1 MNGYTWVIVLYAL
14 LLIGVGFIITK
25 RVKGSADYFVGGRK
39 FGPALLFIT
48 MVAPNIG
55 AGSTVGVAGLGFKV
69 GISAAW
75 WIVAS
80 AVGTFVLAFIV
91 GPAIWR
97 LAKKHDFYTLGDY
110 LDYRY
115 NRNFRGLISLMM
127 AVGTVA
133 IFAGQLMGIA
143 WILSAVA
150 GISKTVGILISAA
163 VVVLYFGAGGLL
175 AAAYVNIIQATVKLI
190 GFVIAVP
197 FVLSFV
203 GGWSGLEAT
212 IVGNMG
218 DSAQSA
224 NYFSFDG
231 VGASAIVGFFLMLT
245 PSFFISPGL
254 IGKVYGAKNK
264 KTVIV
269 GTCLCGL
276 VMLAFAL
283 IPAFLG
289 MAAAAIVPNL
299 TERELALPI
308 VMKECMPF
316 WASALA
322 LAAIF
327 SAEVSAA
334 DAVLYMITSSFT
346 KDLYKAF
353 IKPDISDEVLLKSG
367 RVVAVVAGVLGVCV
381 AIVLPNIITALSIF
395 YSLMSV
401 CLTAPLL
408 FGLFSKRP
416 STTAAFICAIAGFV
430 VALVLQFGNGGKGL
444 GMLNGQSTAILLT
457 ILIMIFMMYA
467 FPAGKKAPISSGK
480 ELGNNTGQ

>member
-1 MNGYTWVIVLYAL
+1 MNGYTWVIILYAL
-14 LLIGVGFIITK
+14 LLVGVGVIISK

-39 FGPALLFIT
+39 FGTALLFIT

-69 GISAAW
+69 GISAVW

-80 AVGTFVLAFIV
+80 AIGTFILAFVV

-97 LAKKHDFYTLGDY
+97 LAKEHDFYTLGDY

-115 NRNFRGLISLMM
+115 NKNFRGLISLMM
-127 AVGTVA
+127 AIGTVA

-150 GISKTVGILISAA
+150 GISKTFGILIGAT
-163 VVVLYFGAGGLL
+163 VVILYFGAGGLL
-175 AAAYVNIIQATVKLI
+175 VAAYVNIIEAIVKLI
-190 GFVIAVP
+190 GFLIAVP

-212 IVGNMG
+212 IVTNMA
-218 DSAQSA
+218 DTAKSTS
-224 NYFSFDG
+224 YFSFDG
-231 VGASAIVGFFLMLT
+231 AGISTIIGFFLMLT

-254 IGKVYGAKNK
+254 IGKVYGARNK
-264 KTVIV
+264 KTVMV

-276 VMLAFAL
+276 VMLAFAI
-283 IPAFLG
+283 IPTFFG
-289 MAAAAIVPNL
+289 MAAAAVVPNL

-327 SAEVSAA
+327 SAEISAA

-353 IKPDISDEVLLKSG
+353 VKPDISDEMLLKSG
-367 RVVAVVAGVLGVCV
+367 RTVAVVAGILGVGV

-401 CLTAPLL
+401 SLTAPLL

-416 STTAAFICAIAGFV
+416 STTAAFICAIVGV
-430 VALVLQFGNGGKGL
+430 VTTVYFQFWNGGKGL
-444 GMLNGQSTAILLT
+444 GILNGQSTAIVVT
-457 ILIMIFMMYA
+457 IFIMLFMMYV
-467 FPAGKKAPISSGK
+467 FPAEKKESSS
-480 ELGNNTGQ
+480 NSMT

>member
-1 MNGYTWVIVLYAL
+1 MNGYTWVIMLYAL
-14 LLIGVGFIITK
+14 LLIGVGFIITR

-91 GPAIWR
+91 GPALWR

-127 AVGTVA
+127 AIGTVA

-150 GISKTVGILISAA
+150 GISKTVGILIGAV

-175 AAAYVNIIQATVKLI
+175 AAAYVNIIEATVKLI
-190 GFVIAVP
+190 GFLIAIP
-197 FVLSFV
+197 FVLSYV

-212 IVGNMG
+212 IAANMG
-218 DSAQSA
+218 DAAQSA
-224 NYFSFDG
+224 SYFSFDG
-231 VGASAIVGFFLMLT
+231 AGVSTILGFFLMLT

-254 IGKVYGAKNK
+254 IGKVYGAKNQ

-283 IPAFLG
+283 VPAFLG
-289 MAAAAIVPNL
+289 MAAAAVVPNL

-346 KDLYKAF
+346 KDLYKTF
-353 IKPDISDEVLLKSG
+353 LKPDISDEMLLKSG
-367 RVVAVVAGVLGVCV
+367 RIVAAVAGVLGTCM

-401 CLTAPLL
+401 SLTAPLL

-416 STTAAFICAIAGFV
+416 STTAAFVSAISGIV
-430 VALVLQFGNGGKGL
+430 IALILQFGNGGKGL
-444 GMLNGQSTAILLT
+444 GMLNGQSTAILCT
-457 ILIMIFMMYA
+457 IIVMIFMMYV
-467 FPAGKKAPISSGK
+467 FPAVKKEVSLKG
-480 ELGNNTGQ
+480 

>member
-14 LLIGVGFIITK
+14 LLVGVGFIITK
-25 RVKGSADYFVGGRK
+25 RVKGSVDYFVGGRK
-39 FGPALLFIT
+39 FGSALLFIT
-48 MVAPNIG
+48 LVAPNIG

-80 AVGTFVLAFIV
+80 SVGTFILAFVV
-91 GPAIWR
+91 GPVIWR
-97 LAKKHDFYTLGDY
+97 LAKEHNFYTLGDY

-115 NRNFRGLISLMM
+115 NKYFRGLISLMM
-127 AVGTVA
+127 AIGTVA

-150 GISKTVGILISAA
+150 GISKTVGILIGA
-163 VVVLYFGAGGLL
+163 VVVILYFGAGGML
-175 AAAYVNIIQATVKLI
+175 AAAYVNIIEATVKLI
-190 GFVIAVP
+190 GFLIAVP
-197 FVLSFV
+197 FVLNFI

-212 IVGNMG
+212 IVGNMA
-218 DSAQSA
+218 DSVKSA
-224 NYFSFDG
+224 SYFSFDG
-231 VGASAIVGFFLMLT
+231 AGVSTIIGFFLMLT

-264 KTVIV
+264 RTVIL

-283 IPAFLG
+283 IPPFLG

-346 KDLYKAF
+346 KDLYKGF
-353 IKPDISDEVLLKSG
+353 IKPDISDEMLLKSS
-367 RVVAVVAGVLGVCV
+367 RVVAVVAGLLGVGM

-401 CLTAPLL
+401 SLTAPLL

-416 STTAAFICAIAGFV
+416 STAAAFISATVG
-430 VALVLQFGNGGKGL
+430 VAVAVFLHFWNDGKGL
-444 GMLNGQSTAILLT
+444 GILNGQSTAILLT
-457 ILIMIFMMYA
+457 IVIMIFMMYA
-467 FPAGKKAPISSGK
+467 FPASKKNASF
-480 ELGNNTGQ
+480 

>member
-1 MNGYTWVIVLYAL
+1 MNGYTWVIMLYAL
-14 LLIGVGFIITK
+14 LLIGVGFIITR

-91 GPAIWR
+91 GPALWR

-127 AVGTVA
+127 AIGTVA

-150 GISKTVGILISAA
+150 GISKTVGILIGAV

-175 AAAYVNIIQATVKLI
+175 AAAYVNIIEATVKLI
-190 GFVIAVP
+190 GFLIAVP
-197 FVLSFV
+197 FVLSYV

-212 IVGNMG
+212 IAANMG
-218 DSAQSA
+218 DAAQSA
-224 NYFSFDG
+224 SYFSFDG
-231 VGASAIVGFFLMLT
+231 AGVSTILGFFLMLT

-254 IGKVYGAKNK
+254 IGKVYGAKNQ

-283 IPAFLG
+283 VPAFLG
-289 MAAAAIVPNL
+289 MAAAAVVPNL

-346 KDLYKAF
+346 KDLYKTF
-353 IKPDISDEVLLKSG
+353 LKPDISDEMLLKSG
-367 RVVAVVAGVLGVCV
+367 RIVAAVAGVLGTCM

-401 CLTAPLL
+401 SLTAPLL

-416 STTAAFICAIAGFV
+416 STTAAFVSAISGIV
-430 VALVLQFGNGGKGL
+430 IALILQFGNGGKGL
-444 GMLNGQSTAILLT
+444 GMLNGQSTAILCT
-457 ILIMIFMMYA
+457 IIVMIFMMYV
-467 FPAGKKAPISSGK
+467 FPAVKKEVSLKG
-480 ELGNNTGQ
+480 

>member
-1 MNGYTWVIVLYAL
+1 MNGYTWVIMLYAL
-14 LLIGVGFIITK
+14 LLIGVGFIITR

-91 GPAIWR
+91 GPALWR

-127 AVGTVA
+127 AIGTVA

-150 GISKTVGILISAA
+150 GISKTVGVLIGAV

-175 AAAYVNIIQATVKLI
+175 AAAYVNIIEATVKLV
-190 GFVIAVP
+190 GFLIAVP
-197 FVLSFV
+197 FVLSYV

-212 IVGNMG
+212 IADNMG
-218 DSAQSA
+218 DPAQSA
-224 NYFSFDG
+224 SYFSFDG
-231 VGASAIVGFFLMLT
+231 AGMSTILGFFLMLT

-254 IGKVYGAKNK
+254 IGKVYGAKNE
-264 KTVIV
+264 KTVIL
-269 GTCLCGL
+269 GTFLCGL

-283 IPAFLG
+283 VPAFLG
-289 MAAAAIVPNL
+289 MAAAAVVPNL

-308 VMKECMPF
+308 IMKECMPF
-316 WASALA
+316 WASAFA

-346 KDLYKAF
+346 KDLYKTF
-353 IKPDISDEVLLKSG
+353 LKPDISDEMLLKSG
-367 RVVAVVAGVLGVCV
+367 RIVAAVAGVLGTCM

-401 CLTAPLL
+401 SLTAPLL

-416 STTAAFICAIAGFV
+416 STTAAFVSAISGIV
-430 VALVLQFGNGGKGL
+430 IALILQFGNGGKGL
-444 GMLNGQSTAILLT
+444 GMLNGQSTAILCT
-457 ILIMIFMMYA
+457 IIVMIFMMYV
-467 FPAGKKAPISSGK
+467 FPAVKKEVSLKG
-480 ELGNNTGQ
+480 

>member
-14 LLIGVGFIITK
+14 LLISVGFIITK

-80 AVGTFVLAFIV
+80 AIGTFILAFIV

-97 LAKKHDFYTLGDY
+97 LAKEHNFYTLGDY
-110 LDYRY
+110 LDFRY

-127 AVGTVA
+127 AIGTVA

-150 GISKTVGILISAA
+150 GISKTVGILIGAV

-175 AAAYVNIIQATVKLI
+175 AAAYVNIIEATVKLL
-190 GFVIAVP
+190 GFIIAVP
-197 FVLSFV
+197 FVLSFI

-212 IVGNMG
+212 ITSNMG
-218 DSAQSA
+218 DAAKSAS
-224 NYFSFDG
+224 YFSVDG
-231 VGASAIVGFFLMLT
+231 AGVSTIVGFFLMLT

-254 IGKVYGAKNK
+254 IGKVYGAKDK
-264 KTVIV
+264 KTVIL
-269 GTCLCGL
+269 GTCLCGI

-289 MAAAAIVPNL
+289 MAAAAVVPNL

-353 IKPDISDEVLLKSG
+353 IKPDISDEMLLKSG
-367 RVVAVVAGVLGVCV
+367 RIVAAVAGVLGVGV

-401 CLTAPLL
+401 SLTAPLL

-416 STTAAFICAIAGFV
+416 EYA
-430 VALVLQFGNGGKGL
+430 KGRRKRC
-444 GMLNGQSTAILLT
+444 SR
-457 ILIMIFMMYA
+457 
-467 FPAGKKAPISSGK
+467 
-480 ELGNNTGQ
+480 